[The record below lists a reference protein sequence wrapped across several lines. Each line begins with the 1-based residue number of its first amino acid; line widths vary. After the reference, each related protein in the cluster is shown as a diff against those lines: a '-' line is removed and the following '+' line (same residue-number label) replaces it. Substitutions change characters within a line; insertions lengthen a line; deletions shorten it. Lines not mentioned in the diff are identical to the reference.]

1 MVANRRPTEVLPC
14 MVWIYLA
21 ESEVSHSHWKGTPSQ
36 LPTVKMIP
44 SHNKFCCPE
53 CPTGHSQL
61 HPSGMTL
68 EHSVEGCYLKST
80 LFMAVSHVRTSAS
93 QVVEGAWKASE
104 AVYFEKSCGWP
115 KKSSPSSYSLK
126 TSQTSAQPDSATL
139 LNNWPIVG
147 MTVDGFLY
155 PLKKSEPL
163 TSERDGFFWPTPTA
177 RANRD
182 CPGERRRNSLALE
195 PMINFR
201 AGTTGGK
208 MNPNW
213 VEWLMGYP
221 TTWTVVEPWAMLL
234 FQHKRGKH
242 LKDLAA

>member
-1 MVANRRPTEVLPC
+1 MDWT
-14 MVWIYLA
+14 YLV
-21 ESEVSHSHWKGTPSQ
+21 ESADLQKPWKGMSSPLPIVKSIATVAEFYLVECQPETCPLPQSATTSQ
-36 LPTVKMIP
+36 SLAVQS
-44 SHNKFCCPE
+44 SH
-53 CPTGHSQL
+53 
-61 HPSGMTL
+61 TL
-68 EHSVEGCYLKST
+68 TSST
-80 LFMAVSHVRTSAS
+80 EASPAKTSAS

-104 AVYFEKSCGWP
+104 AAYLEKSCAWP
-115 KKSSPSSYSLK
+115 KNSSPSSYSLK

-139 LNNWPIVG
+139 LSNWPIVG
-147 MTVDGFLY
+147 MTVGGFLY
-155 PLKKSEPL
+155 PLKKSEPHI
-163 TSERDGFFWPTPTA
+163 SERDGFFWPTPTA

-221 TTWTVVEPWAMLL
+221 TTWTVVEPWAMPSC
-234 FQHKRGKH
+234 QRKRGKR